1 MKKAERKRA
10 EDLKKEH
17 KVASALAGKALPAL
31 QPVGD
36 RLGKL
41 FDFLSN
47 KSDQLPEITVK
58 QMEESKA
65 LLTQLKTN
73 FQAVMRKVSQN
84 QSVCFDDVRA
94 GFPSQA
100 QVPGINSRVL
110 EWGSCSI
117 LDLRPTASHCRPS
130 EGLVSGVAFSILS

>member
-1 MKKAERKRA
+1 MRSRQRESEHK
-10 EDLKKEH
+10 DPKKEH
-17 KVASALAGKALPAL
+17 RVVSALAGKALPAL

-65 LLTQLKTN
+65 LLTQLETN

-100 QVPGINSRVL
+100 QVPPGERQGFADR
-110 EWGSCSI
+110 EEEC
-117 LDLRPTASHCRPS
+117 
-130 EGLVSGVAFSILS
+130 

>member
-1 MKKAERKRA
+1 M
-10 EDLKKEH
+10 
-17 KVASALAGKALPAL
+17 VSALAGKALPAL

-84 QSVCFDDVRA
+84 QSVCFDDVPVTSEKD
-94 GFPSQA
+94 FQA
-100 QVPGINSRVL
+100 KLKSLQESAKAL
-110 EWGSCSI
+110 QTAKKSI
-117 LDLRPTASHCRPS
+117 SK
-130 EGLVSGVAFSILS
+130 

>member
-1 MKKAERKRA
+1 MRSRQRESEHK
-10 EDLKKEH
+10 DPKKEH
-17 KVASALAGKALPAL
+17 RVVSALAGKALPAL

-84 QSVCFDDVRA
+84 QSVCFDDVPVTSEKD
-94 GFPSQA
+94 FQA
-100 QVPGINSRVL
+100 KLKSLQESAKAL
-110 EWGSCSI
+110 QTAKKSI
-117 LDLRPTASHCRPS
+117 SK
-130 EGLVSGVAFSILS
+130 